1 MKIAG
6 WDFHDPAEGFAQTTR
21 FSTSV
26 QALYSAD
33 AFYRVPAM
41 TASRRRP
48 KKLTAEALIRAIA
61 SSTAI
66 ETGQSVESI
75 ERKLKLKDSKF
86 LHLSLAK

>member
-1 MKIAG
+1 
-6 WDFHDPAEGFAQTTR
+6 
-21 FSTSV
+21 
-26 QALYSAD
+26 
-33 AFYRVPAM
+33 M
-41 TASRRRP
+41 TAPRRHP

-86 LHLSLAK
+86 LHLSLAE

>member
-6 WDFHDPAEGFAQTTR
+6 WDFHDPAEGFARATR

-41 TASRRRP
+41 TAPRRRP

-86 LHLSLAK
+86 LHLSLAE

>member
-1 MKIAG
+1 
-6 WDFHDPAEGFAQTTR
+6 
-21 FSTSV
+21 
-26 QALYSAD
+26 
-33 AFYRVPAM
+33 M

-48 KKLTAEALIRAIA
+48 KKLTAEVLIRAIA

>member
-1 MKIAG
+1 MV
-6 WDFHDPAEGFAQTTR
+6 PREGFVRPTR

-41 TASRRRP
+41 TASRRRL

>member
-1 MKIAG
+1 
-6 WDFHDPAEGFAQTTR
+6 
-21 FSTSV
+21 
-26 QALYSAD
+26 
-33 AFYRVPAM
+33 M
-41 TASRRRP
+41 TAPHRRP